1 MLACSPRP
9 ETGAAPAG
17 PRYAAAAAAP
27 SPVYRLAVHPLHN
40 PRKLSQAFQPLVDHL
55 NAQMPGVRFELE
67 ASRDYAVYE
76 ARIRAREPDL
86 LLPNPWQ
93 TLQAMRVGYTVIAM
107 AGDADDFKGL
117 LIVRKDNP
125 ITSPLD
131 LKGQAV
137 AYPAP
142 TALAACVMPQ
152 WFLHRSGLNVVRDL
166 DNRYVGSQESSI
178 LNVLSGQV
186 AAAATWPPPWR
197 AFQKEHPAEA
207 AQLKVMWQTPP
218 LLNNAVMV
226 RDDLPL
232 AVRDRV
238 RELLLSLH
246 DTAPGRAVLEA
257 METSRM
263 HAADDGRY
271 ALVRDFVSRFERE
284 VRPVES
290 R

>member
-1 MLACSPRP
+1 VAIN
-9 ETGAAPAG
+9 
-17 PRYAAAAAAP
+17 
-27 SPVYRLAVHPLHN
+27 PVYRLAVHPLHN

-55 NAQMPGVRFELE
+55 NANMPGVRFELE

-76 ARIRAREPDL
+76 ARFRAREPHL

-93 TLQAMRVGYTVIAM
+93 TLEAMEVGYRVIAM
-107 AGDADDFKGL
+107 SGDAADFKGL

-125 ITSPLD
+125 ITSPLA

-142 TALAACVMPQ
+142 TALAACIMPQ
-152 WFLHRSGLNVVRDL
+152 WFLHRSGLNVVHDL

-178 LNVLSGQV
+178 LNVLGGQV

-197 AFQKEHPAEA
+197 AFQREHPAEA

-226 RDDLPL
+226 RDDVPV
-232 AVRDRV
+232 AVGERV

-246 DTAPGRAVLEA
+246 DTVPGRAVLEG

-263 HAADDGRY
+263 HAANDASY
-271 ALVRDFVSRFERE
+271 AVVRDFVDRFERE
-284 VRPVES
+284 VRPVEA

>member
-1 MLACSPRP
+1 
-9 ETGAAPAG
+9 
-17 PRYAAAAAAP
+17 
-27 SPVYRLAVHPLHN
+27 
-40 PRKLSQAFQPLVDHL
+40 
-55 NAQMPGVRFELE
+55 
-67 ASRDYAVYE
+67 
-76 ARIRAREPDL
+76 
-86 LLPNPWQ
+86 
-93 TLQAMRVGYTVIAM
+93 M